1 MSSSRVKLF
10 LSVSLA
16 ALVLLAGCRPE
27 IQPAPPLTTPV
38 VWQVQV
44 TPALRW
50 LEPIFQKCAAELPGT
65 HLVVSE
71 QSVLHMDP
79 QKADFLFQWGQSANL
94 PFFVAVI
101 AQDELV
107 VVVNPLNPLNSLTAT
122 EVQSLFA
129 GKTDSWSL
137 VLKAR
142 CASCGP
148 DFEGAVKAYGYAAG
162 EDVQQAAIWIQPG
175 PAMFL
180 APDPQAVREAV
191 ARERYSIGFLP
202 ARWLDKTVKSV
213 KIEGSDLWQLKRP
226 VLGLISKGTNIEVPD
241 PKREW
246 LSCVTES
253 SQ

>member
-1 MSSSRVKLF
+1 MWPSPVKFVWTIL
-10 LSVSLA
+10 LA

-27 IQPAPPLTTPV
+27 IQPDPPLTTPV
-38 VWQVQV
+38 VWQVQI

-50 LEPIFQKCAAELPGT
+50 LTPIFQKCTADLPGT
-65 HLVVSE
+65 HLVVNE
-71 QSVLHMDP
+71 QSALHLDP
-79 QKADFLFQWGQSANL
+79 QKADFSFQWGEPANL
-94 PFFVAVI
+94 LPFVTVV
-101 AQDELV
+101 AQDELA
-107 VVVNPLNPLNSLTAT
+107 VVVNPANPLTSLTMT

-148 DFEGAVKAYGYAAG
+148 DFEGAVKAYGYATG

-202 ARWLDKTVKSV
+202 ARWVDKTVKSL
-213 KIEGSDLWQLKRP
+213 KIEGIEPGLLKRP
-226 VLGLISKGTNIEVPD
+226 ILGLASQEPQGA
-241 PKREW
+241 KRAW
-246 LSCVTES
+246 LLCVSEA